1 MMMKIRLYFLL
12 VCLVTSGAVEA
23 QKNVRDSLV
32 GFNMIGFNG
41 GVQFPFGDMSDRFGA
56 NGQAGISYHF
66 KTKSNW
72 MFGVEGN
79 LIFGSDVKNSI
90 DLAKEIR
97 TVDGLFIDN
106 QGMLATVLIQERGLD
121 IRAVAGKIIP
131 LFGPNENSGLLLKL
145 GAGLLQHRI
154 RFEARENEVPQIEGD
169 SQEGYDRLSN
179 GLSVSQFIGY
189 QHFGDKNKINFSIGL
204 EFIEAFTQSRRDYNI
219 DLMMKDDTKRFD
231 GLMGLKASWYIPI
244 YQRTSDKYFIY

>member
-1 MMMKIRLYFLL
+1 MKRSVQLYFVLI
-12 VCLVTSGAVEA
+12 CLALSSSAAA

-41 GVQFPFGDMSDRFGA
+41 GFQLPFGDMKDRYGA
-56 NGQAGISYHF
+56 NGQAGVSYHF

-72 MFGVEGN
+72 IFGVEGN
-79 LIFGSDVKNSI
+79 FIFGSEVKNS
-90 DLAKEIR
+90 DELARDIR
-97 TVDGLFIDN
+97 TSDGFFIDN
-106 QGMLATVLIQERGLD
+106 MGMLATVLIQERGLD
-121 IRAVAGKIIP
+121 IRAVTGKIIP

-179 GLSVSQFIGY
+179 GLSLSQFVGY

-204 EFIEAFTQSRRDYNI
+204 EFIEAFTQSRRDFNY
-219 DLMMKDDTKRFD
+219 DLLMKDGTKRFD

-244 YQRTSDKYFIY
+244 YQRTSEKYFIY